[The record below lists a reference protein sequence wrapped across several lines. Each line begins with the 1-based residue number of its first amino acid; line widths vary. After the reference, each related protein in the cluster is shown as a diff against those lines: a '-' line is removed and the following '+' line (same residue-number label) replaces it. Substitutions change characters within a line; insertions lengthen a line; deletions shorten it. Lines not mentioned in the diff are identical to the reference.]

1 MKLQIGTK
9 LHAIRDERRLTQE
22 EMGEL
27 LHMSTSA
34 YARLERNETRVD
46 VEDLQKFSKTLN
58 IPMHEFLPDTFSIH
72 NTNHGQASVVFG
84 NVYFNCN
91 FGDSVKQ
98 NFLNKEPKNSEDKKD

>member
-27 LHMSTSA
+27 LSMSTSA

-46 VEDLQKFSKTLN
+46 VQDLHKFSQSLN
-58 IPMHEFLPDTFSIH
+58 IPLQEFLPDTLSIS

-98 NFLNKEPKNSEDKKD
+98 DFLDKQKPDQEQQ

>member
-22 EMGEL
+22 KMGKL

-34 YARLERNETRVD
+34 YACLERNETRVD
-46 VEDLQKFSKTLN
+46 VEELHKFSKTLN
-58 IPMHEFLPDTFSIH
+58 IPLHEFLPDTFSIH

-98 NFLNKEPKNSEDKKD
+98 DFLKQEGKEKGDGDV